1 LLRGKSQEDEGAV
14 TDAVGTIGIG
24 RSLRETPGAFWVL
37 VRASFS
43 VLWNLPYCLRHREP
57 VRHPDF
63 ELPLK

>member
-1 LLRGKSQEDEGAV
+1 V

-43 VLWNLPYCLRHREP
+43 VLWNLPYCLRNRVP